1 MRRQWNVTCS
11 LIPQR
16 TNMDIRREDLI
27 RKRQIR
33 RAIYIV
39 VGLLAIGTVTLGV
52 SRLKPAPPSVDKATV
67 WVDTVRQGP
76 MLLEVRG
83 IGSLVPEEILVIPAN
98 IEGRVARRL
107 ILPGTPVNPDTI
119 IMELTNPEQVQA
131 TLDAEWQ
138 VKAAEAQYKS
148 TQAQLASTLLDQK
161 AKAAQVQS
169 DYIEAQLNADKD
181 AELAR
186 RGLGSELNA
195 KVTHAKAEALAT
207 EKAIEQERLAVSAAS
222 AKAQLDEQEAKV
234 EQLRAQY
241 ELKKAQLASL
251 QVRAGTEGVL
261 QELSVEVGQQVAAGS
276 PLAKVVQ
283 PTRLKAQLKIPETQ
297 AKDVVVGQSAAI
309 DTRNGIVPGHVSRV
323 DPSVVDGSVTV
334 DVKLDGPLPK
344 GARPDLSV
352 EGTIEIE
359 NLSDVVYVGRPAFGQ
374 PNSTVG
380 IFKLDADGSDAS
392 RVQVKLGRASV
403 NSVEILSGLR
413 PGDKVILSDMSQWDA
428 FNRVRLE

>member
-1 MRRQWNVTCS
+1 
-11 LIPQR
+11 
-16 TNMDIRREDLI
+16 MDIPREDLI
-27 RKRQIR
+27 RKRRIR
-33 RAIYIV
+33 RVILVIV
-39 VGLLAIGTVTLGV
+39 GALAIGSVTLGV

-67 WVDTVRQGP
+67 WVDTVKRGP

-83 IGSLVPEEILVIPAN
+83 LGSLVPEEILVIPAPTD
-98 IEGRVARRL
+98 GRVARRL
-107 ILPGTPVNPDTI
+107 LLPGSPVEADTV
-119 IMELTNPEQVQA
+119 IMELTNPEQEQS

-148 TQAQLASTLLDQK
+148 TKADQDSKLLDQK

-169 DYIEAQLNADKD
+169 DFIKAQLNADKD
-181 AELAR
+181 AELAK

-195 KVTHAKAEALAT
+195 KETRAEAEALAT
-207 EKAIEQERLAVSAAS
+207 SNEIEKERLAVSAAS
-222 AKAQLDEQEAKV
+222 VKAQMDEQQAKV
-234 EQLRAQY
+234 EQLRAQWQ
-241 ELKKAQLASL
+241 LKKAQLASL
-251 QVRAGTEGVL
+251 HVRAGAEGVL
-261 QELSVEVGQQVAAGS
+261 QELSVEVGQRVAAGT

-283 PTRLKAQLKIPETQ
+283 PTHLKAQLKIPETQ
-297 AKDVVVGQSAAI
+297 AKDVLIGQSAAI
-309 DTRNGIVPGHVSRV
+309 DTRNGIIPGHVIRV
-323 DPSVVDGSVTV
+323 DPSVVEGSVTV
-334 DVKLDGPLPK
+334 DVKLDAALPK

-359 NLSDVVYVGRPAFGQ
+359 NLADVVYVGRPGFGQ

-380 IFKLDADGSDAS
+380 IFRLDEGGNIAS

-403 NSVEILSGLR
+403 NSVEILNGLQ

>member
-1 MRRQWNVTCS
+1 
-11 LIPQR
+11 
-16 TNMDIRREDLI
+16 MDIRREDLI

-39 VGLLAIGTVTLGV
+39 VGLLAIATVTLGV

-148 TQAQLASTLLDQK
+148 TQAQLDSTLLDQK

-251 QVRAGTEGVL
+251 QVRAGAEGVL

>member
-1 MRRQWNVTCS
+1 
-11 LIPQR
+11 
-16 TNMDIRREDLI
+16 MDIRREDLI
-27 RKRQIR
+27 RKRRIR
-33 RAIYIV
+33 KAIYIV

-67 WVDTVRQGP
+67 WVDTVKRGP

-83 IGSLVPEEILVIPAN
+83 LGSLVPEEILVVPAN

-107 ILPGTPVNPDTI
+107 ILPGTPVTPDTV
-119 IMELTNPEQVQA
+119 IMELTNPEQQQA

-138 VKAAEAQYKS
+138 LKAAEAAYNS
-148 TQAQLASTLLDQK
+148 TKAHLDSTLLDQK

-195 KVTHAKAEALAT
+195 KVTKAKAEALST
-207 EKAIEQERLAVSAAS
+207 EKEIEKQRLTVSAAS
-222 AKAQLDEQEAKV
+222 AKAQLAEQQAKI
-234 EQLRAQY
+234 EELRAQY

-251 QVRAGTEGVL
+251 EVRAGADGVL
-261 QELSVEVGQQVAAGS
+261 QELSVEVGQRVAAGS

-297 AKDVVVGQSAAI
+297 AKDVVVGQSASI
-309 DTRNGIVPGHVSRV
+309 DTRNGIVPGHVTRV
-323 DPSVVDGSVTV
+323 DPAVVEGSVTV
-334 DVKLDGPLPK
+334 DVKIDGPLPQ

-374 PNSTVG
+374 PSSTVG
-380 IFKLDADGSDAS
+380 IFKLDAEGRDAS